1 MAWRALRQRKENP
14 LVLWK
19 ARDIMIQPLRSS
31 CPTLPDPLHR
41 LASGAREALLG
52 IGRQRA
58 WAAGDSVLTEGE
70 RSECFY
76 LVLSGQLKMCRLTP
90 SGKNLI
96 LALLGPGDL
105 FGISN
110 ALGDQPASSS
120 VVAVLPSGCLEVRRR
135 DLYALFGRQP
145 RLVAEVMPVLTA
157 HLMECKNCLVETACS
172 RVETRFAH
180 LFLQLGE
187 KLGRPAERGRFI
199 PLPLSR
205 QELADLT
212 GTTIE
217 TAIRV
222 MSRWGKD
229 GVLETR
235 RDGFVLLD
243 RHLLEDLARE

>member
-1 MAWRALRQRKENP
+1 MAWRTLRQRKEEVNP
-14 LVLWK
+14 FWE
-19 ARDIMIQPLRSS
+19 ARDPMLQPLRNP
-31 CPTLPDPLHR
+31 CPASPDPLTR
-41 LASGAREALLG
+41 ISTGAREALFA
-52 IGRQRA
+52 IGRRRGARA
-58 WAAGDSVLTEGE
+58 GETLLTEGE
-70 RSECFY
+70 RSECFF
-76 LVLSGQLKMCRLTP
+76 LVLEGQLKMCRLTP
-90 SGKNLI
+90 AGKNLI

-105 FGISN
+105 FGIGN
-110 ALGDQPASSS
+110 ALGDQAASSS
-120 VVAVLPSGCLEVRRR
+120 VLAVVPSECLEVRRR
-135 DLYALFGRQP
+135 DLYALFARQP
-145 RLVAEVMPVLTA
+145 QLVSEVLPILTA

-229 GVLETR
+229 GVIETR
-235 RDGFVLLD
+235 RDGFVLFD
-243 RHLLEDLARE
+243 RPLLEDLARE